1 MSEEDGR
8 APLQSAKGLCCHLLT
23 MICGGLQ
30 TASLSAAATLS
41 TLGPLDHM
49 AQVADEFTQQAEYF
63 AEPSLLLMSTQAQQ
77 LFFSLRKWARVTH
90 PNRKCVAPKTWS
102 GPLGLVTL
110 LSLFGVLRAD
120 VTT

>member
-1 MSEEDGR
+1 
-8 APLQSAKGLCCHLLT
+8 

-77 LFFSLRKWARVTH
+77 LFFSLRK
-90 PNRKCVAPKTWS
+90 
-102 GPLGLVTL
+102 
-110 LSLFGVLRAD
+110 
-120 VTT
+120 